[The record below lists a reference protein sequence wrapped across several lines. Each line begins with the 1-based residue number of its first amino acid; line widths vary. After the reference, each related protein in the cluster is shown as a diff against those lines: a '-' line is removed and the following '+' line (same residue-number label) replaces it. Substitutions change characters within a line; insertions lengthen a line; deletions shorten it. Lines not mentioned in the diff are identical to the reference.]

1 MLTSTKRYTR
11 SYKLEVPKW
20 HLKMSEK
27 HQLREKIIE
36 ITNNMATGK
45 AKKVIVP
52 QADEALMPVSI
63 DDVQDKIIV
72 LHGEPVILD
81 RDVAELYGVQTKEI
95 NQAVKNN
102 IRKFPEGY
110 ILSVQEEEKKELV
123 KNFDRFN
130 ILKHSSVTPNAFTER
145 GLYMMA
151 TILKSRQAELTT
163 IAIIDTFASVKELA
177 RTLRELNNTEKQDE
191 QKGLLKKSGELIGE
205 IIGNDMATAET
216 ETELELNF
224 AVLKLKHTIKRK
236 KK

>member
-1 MLTSTKRYTR
+1 ML
-11 SYKLEVPKW
+11 LV
-20 HLKMSEK
+20 
-27 HQLREKIIE
+27 
-36 ITNNMATGK
+36 N
-45 AKKVIVP
+45 
-52 QADEALMPVSI
+52 
-63 DDVQDKIIV
+63 
-72 LHGEPVILD
+72 
-81 RDVAELYGVQTKEI
+81 
-95 NQAVKNN
+95 KNN
-102 IRKFPEGY
+102 PRKFPAGY
-110 ILSVQEEEKKELV
+110 TFVLDNQDIAEMRSKILITSSGDAENEQV
-123 KNFDRFN
+123 KPIFSKSHYNP
-130 ILKHSSVTPNAFTER
+130 VAFTER

-163 IAIIDTFASVKELA
+163 IAIIDTFASVKELT

>member
-1 MLTSTKRYTR
+1 
-11 SYKLEVPKW
+11 
-20 HLKMSEK
+20 
-27 HQLREKIIE
+27 
-36 ITNNMATGK
+36 MAARK
-45 AKKVIVP
+45 SPKVI
-52 QADEALMPVSI
+52 ALKTDEVLMPISME
-63 DDVQDKIIV
+63 DVQDKIIV
-72 LHGEPVILD
+72 LRGEPVILD

-102 IRKFPEGY
+102 LRKFPMGY
-110 ILSVQEEEKKELV
+110 ILSVEEEEKEELV

-130 ILKHSSVTPNAFTER
+130 VLKHSTVMPTAFTER

-163 IAIIDTFASVKELA
+163 IAIIDTFASVKELT
-177 RTLRELNNTEKQDE
+177 RTLKELNHTEKQEE

>member
-1 MLTSTKRYTR
+1 
-11 SYKLEVPKW
+11 
-20 HLKMSEK
+20 
-27 HQLREKIIE
+27 
-36 ITNNMATGK
+36 MAARK
-45 AKKVIVP
+45 SLKVIAP
-52 QADEALMPVSI
+52 KTDEVLMPISME
-63 DDVQDKIIV
+63 DVQDKIIV
-72 LHGEPVILD
+72 LRGEPVILD

-102 IRKFPEGY
+102 LRKFPMGY
-110 ILSVQEEEKKELV
+110 ILSVEEEEKEELV

-130 ILKHSSVTPNAFTER
+130 VLKHSTVMPTAFTER

-177 RTLRELNNTEKQDE
+177 RTLKALNHTEEKEE
-191 QKGLLKKSGELIGE
+191 QKGLLQKSGELIGE

-224 AVLKLKHTIKRK
+224 AVLKVKHTIKRK
-236 KK
+236 KQSN

>member
-1 MLTSTKRYTR
+1 
-11 SYKLEVPKW
+11 
-20 HLKMSEK
+20 
-27 HQLREKIIE
+27 
-36 ITNNMATGK
+36 MATGK

-52 QADEALMPVSI
+52 QADEALMPVSME
-63 DDVQDKIIV
+63 DVQDKIIV
-72 LHGEPVILD
+72 LRGEPVILD
-81 RDVAELYGVQTKEI
+81 RDLAKLYGVETREI
-95 NQAVKNN
+95 NQALKNN
-102 IRKFPEGY
+102 PRKFPAGY
-110 ILSVQEEEKKELV
+110 TFMLDNQDIAEMRSKILITSSGDTENEQV
-123 KNFDRFN
+123 KPIFSKSHYNP
-130 ILKHSSVTPNAFTER
+130 VAFTER

-163 IAIIDTFASVKELA
+163 IAIIDTFASVKELT
-177 RTLRELNNTEKQDE
+177 RTLRKLNNTEKQEE

>member
-1 MLTSTKRYTR
+1 
-11 SYKLEVPKW
+11 
-20 HLKMSEK
+20 
-27 HQLREKIIE
+27 
-36 ITNNMATGK
+36 MAARK
-45 AKKVIVP
+45 SPKVI
-52 QADEALMPVSI
+52 ASKTDEVLMPISME
-63 DDVQDKIIV
+63 DVQDKIIV
-72 LHGEPVILD
+72 LRGEPVILD

-102 IRKFPEGY
+102 LRKFPKGY
-110 ILSVQEEEKKELV
+110 ILSVEEEEKEELV

-130 ILKHSSVTPNAFTER
+130 VLKHSTVMPTAFTER

-177 RTLRELNNTEKQDE
+177 RTLKALNHTEEKEE
-191 QKGLLKKSGELIGE
+191 QKGLLQKSGELIGE

-224 AVLKLKHTIKRK
+224 AVLKVKHTIKRK
-236 KK
+236 KQSK

>member
-1 MLTSTKRYTR
+1 
-11 SYKLEVPKW
+11 
-20 HLKMSEK
+20 
-27 HQLREKIIE
+27 
-36 ITNNMATGK
+36 MAARK
-45 AKKVIVP
+45 SPKVIVP
-52 QADEALMPVSI
+52 KTDEVLMPISMEV
-63 DDVQDKIIV
+63 VQDKIIV
-72 LHGEPVILD
+72 LRGEPVILD

-102 IRKFPEGY
+102 LRKFPMGY
-110 ILSVQEEEKKELV
+110 ILSVEEEEKEELV

-130 ILKHSSVTPNAFTER
+130 VLKHSTVMPTAFTER

-177 RTLRELNNTEKQDE
+177 RTLKALNHTEEKEE
-191 QKGLLKKSGELIGE
+191 QKGLLQKSGELIGE

-224 AVLKLKHTIKRK
+224 AVLKVKHTIKRK
-236 KK
+236 KQQN

>member
-1 MLTSTKRYTR
+1 
-11 SYKLEVPKW
+11 
-20 HLKMSEK
+20 
-27 HQLREKIIE
+27 
-36 ITNNMATGK
+36 MATGK

-52 QADEALMPVSI
+52 QADEALMPVSME
-63 DDVQDKIIV
+63 DVQDKIIV
-72 LHGEPVILD
+72 LRGEPVILD
-81 RDVAELYGVQTKEI
+81 RDLAKLYGVETREI
-95 NQAVKNN
+95 NQALKNN
-102 IRKFPEGY
+102 PRKFPAGY
-110 ILSVQEEEKKELV
+110 TFMLDNQDIAEMRSKILITSSGDTENEQV
-123 KNFDRFN
+123 KPIFS
-130 ILKHSSVTPNAFTER
+130 KSHYKPVAFTER

-163 IAIIDTFASVKELA
+163 IAIIDTFASVKELT
-177 RTLRELNNTEKQDE
+177 RTLRKLNNTEKQEE